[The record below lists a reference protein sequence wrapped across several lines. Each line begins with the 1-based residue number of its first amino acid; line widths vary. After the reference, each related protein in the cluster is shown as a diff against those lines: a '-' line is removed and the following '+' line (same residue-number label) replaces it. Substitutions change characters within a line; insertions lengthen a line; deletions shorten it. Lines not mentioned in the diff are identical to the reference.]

1 MRKPEPVTLF
11 GRHVRLEPMHAE
23 HEAALCEAAADGQ
36 LWKLRVTSVPE
47 PEQTAIYIANALMGQ
62 HDGSML
68 PFVVRELSSDE
79 IVGTTRYHDIVPGI
93 DRVEIGYTWYA
104 RRVQRSPVNTECKLL
119 LMTHAFEEL
128 GVQLLG
134 WRTGAENHASQA
146 AIERLGARKDGV
158 LRHHMRRRDG
168 AVRDT
173 VMYSMT
179 AAEWPAAKRKLQAS
193 TATSPS
199 T

>member
-119 LMTHAFEEL
+119 LMTHAFEAL
-128 GVQLLG
+128 GAQVLG
-134 WRTGAENHASQA
+134 LRTDHMNFESQR
-146 AIERLGARKDGV
+146 AIERLGARRDGV
-158 LRHHMRRRDG
+158 IRHHAARRDG
-168 AVRDT
+168 TVRDT
-173 VMYSMT
+173 VMYSIL
-179 AAEWPAAKRKLQAS
+179 ASEWPDVKAHLAWQLER
-193 TATSPS
+193 PR
-199 T
+199 